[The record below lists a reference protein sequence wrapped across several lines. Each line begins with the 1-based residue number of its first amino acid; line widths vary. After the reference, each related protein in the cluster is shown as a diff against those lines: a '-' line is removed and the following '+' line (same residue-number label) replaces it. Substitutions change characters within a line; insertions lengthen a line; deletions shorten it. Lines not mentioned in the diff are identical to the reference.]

1 MKCPKCQIENRE
13 GANFCR
19 QCGFKFERTCPS
31 CGHPYPDGFA
41 FCDKCGCHLQ
51 PDKPASDKIPES
63 KDSPIS
69 PSPNQHKTNQHKTA
83 KNRTD
88 DTAIIGERK
97 HVTVL
102 FSDLT
107 GYTAMSEKLD
117 PEDVKEITSRIFGEV
132 SEIVSKYDGFIE
144 KYAGDAVM
152 AMFGVPTAHEDDPV
166 RAVKAAREIHER
178 VNRISP
184 EIENRSGQPV
194 SMHTGITTGLVV
206 TGDVNMKIGTHG
218 SAGDTINCAARLS
231 SLAKPDE
238 ILIDMDTCRQ
248 AEGHFECEYLDTAP
262 VKGKSHPVQIH
273 KVLTQRDKPVTIHRL
288 SGMRAN
294 LVGRKVELAQME
306 EAVGRLRE
314 GTGAIFSICGDAGTG
329 KSRLVE
335 EFKSTLD
342 LKKVQWLEGHAYAY
356 SQNIPYFLLIDLL
369 NGAFQIQESDSP
381 EKVREKIESR
391 LAYLAVEKDNVAPYV
406 GSLYALR
413 YPETENLDPE
423 FWKSRLQ
430 KAIQAKLSALARRQ
444 PAVICL
450 EDLHWA
456 DPSSIDLVRTV
467 LAEFRYPAL
476 FLCVYRPP
484 FSIFTTHQV
493 SSIGK
498 VYREIKLQDL
508 STSESQ
514 DMVESLLKTD
524 TVPSDLRRFI
534 QEKVEGNPF
543 YLEEVI
549 NALIES
555 AALVR
560 DNGTWLLT
568 RPISESDISSTIHG
582 VISARLDRLEKE
594 TKRILQEASV
604 IGKAFLYKILKQVTN
619 IDTQIDKC
627 LSSLERFDLIR
638 TRSFQPELEYVF
650 KHALTQDVVYSGL
663 LKKERQA
670 IHERIA
676 LIMERLFHD
685 RLPEFYE
692 TLAFHFKQGRSIHKA
707 VEYLMKS
714 GEKSIKRYAVEES
727 HQYYK
732 QGFELLSPK
741 PDKSKEEKGLLIDL
755 LNQWS
760 KVFYYRGDFKEM
772 NYVLK
777 PNETMAEILED
788 ETRLGNFYVW
798 LGISIYMRQRIR
810 ESHQYFMKALALGEK
825 IDDQQIIGYACM
837 WLCFT
842 FGEMGLHEKAISCG
856 KRAHK
861 IAESLVSDQ
870 FLFFKSL
877 GGMGHS
883 YFFAGDTQK
892 NFELGRILLEYGN
905 RHSNVRSLVVGHLCM
920 GLSYLNAGNFSS
932 AIESFHRGIEASA
945 DPFYIQWPK
954 MFLGITYVQNNQFKE
969 AEKGLL
975 ETSSYA
981 AEFGCE
987 SVGTAVNAFLGV
999 LQIVKG
1005 HFSKGLKVLQEA
1017 RQLCLNNERK
1027 ASYVIMEYLLGKVYF
1042 QIAAGEEKISLLTM
1056 AKNIGF
1062 VVKNAPF
1069 AAKHAEAHFNKA
1081 ITTAKEIGARG
1092 VEAQAFLDLGRLH
1105 KVKGRKDKARECFSK
1120 SIKIFEECEAE
1131 VFLKQANDA
1140 LGSVA

>member
-1 MKCPKCQIENRE
+1 MKCPKCQIDNRE
-13 GANFCR
+13 EAKFCR

-31 CGHPYPDGFA
+31 CGHECPDGSA
-41 FCDKCGCHLQ
+41 FCDECGCNLQ
-51 PDKPASDKIPES
+51 PDKKTSDNILENEAPS
-63 KDSPIS
+63 IS
-69 PSPNQHKTNQHKTA
+69 LSADGHPG
-83 KNRTD
+83 D
-88 DTAIIGERK
+88 DAYIIGERK

-144 KYAGDAVM
+144 KYAGDAMM
-152 AMFGVPTAHEDDPV
+152 ALFGIPTAHEDDPI
-166 RAVKAAREIHER
+166 RTVKAAREIHER

-184 EIENRSGQPV
+184 EIENRTGQPI

-206 TGDVNMKIGTHG
+206 TGEVNMKIGTHG
-218 SAGDTINCAARLS
+218 SAGDTINCAARMS

-248 AEGHFECEYLDTAP
+248 SEGHFECEYLDTAP

-273 KVLTQRDKPVTIHRL
+273 KVLTQRDKPFTIHRL
-288 SGMRAN
+288 SGMRAD

-306 EAVGRLRE
+306 ESVGRLRE

-369 NGAFQIQESDSP
+369 NEAFQIQESDSP

-391 LAYLAVEKDNVAPYV
+391 LEYLAVEKDKVAPYV
-406 GSLYALR
+406 GSLYALGH
-413 YPETENLDPE
+413 PEIDNLDPE
-423 FWKSRLQ
+423 FWKSSLQ
-430 KAIQAKLSALARRQ
+430 KSIQATLSALARRQ

-456 DPSSIDLVRTV
+456 DPSSIELVRTV
-467 LAEFRYPAL
+467 LTEFRYPAL

-493 SSIGK
+493 SGMGK
-498 VYREIKLQDL
+498 ICREIKLQDL

-524 TVPSDLRRFI
+524 TVPIELRRFI

-543 YLEEVI
+543 YLVEVI

-555 AALVR
+555 AALIR
-560 DNGTWLLT
+560 DNGSWLLT

-582 VISARLDRLEKE
+582 VISARLVRLEKK

-619 IDTQIDKC
+619 IDSHIDKY

-676 LIMERLFHD
+676 LIMEQLFHD

-732 QGFELLSPK
+732 QGFELLSLK
-741 PDKSKEEKGLLIDL
+741 SDKSKEEKNLLIDL

-760 KVFYYRGDFKEM
+760 KVFYYRGDFKGM
-772 NYVLK
+772 NNVLK
-777 PNETMAEILED
+777 PHEKMAELLED
-788 ETRLGNFYVW
+788 ETRLGSFCIW
-798 LGISIYMRQRIR
+798 LGI
-810 ESHQYFMKALALGEK
+810 
-825 IDDQQIIGYACM
+825 
-837 WLCFT
+837 
-842 FGEMGLHEKAISCG
+842 
-856 KRAHK
+856 
-861 IAESLVSDQ
+861 
-870 FLFFKSL
+870 
-877 GGMGHS
+877 
-883 YFFAGDTQK
+883 
-892 NFELGRILLEYGN
+892 GRGSGNHINIL
-905 RHSNVRSLVVGHLCM
+905 
-920 GLSYLNAGNFSS
+920 
-932 AIESFHRGIEASA
+932 
-945 DPFYIQWPK
+945 
-954 MFLGITYVQNNQFKE
+954 
-969 AEKGLL
+969 
-975 ETSSYA
+975 
-981 AEFGCE
+981 
-987 SVGTAVNAFLGV
+987 
-999 LQIVKG
+999 
-1005 HFSKGLKVLQEA
+1005 
-1017 RQLCLNNERK
+1017 
-1027 ASYVIMEYLLGKVYF
+1027 
-1042 QIAAGEEKISLLTM
+1042 
-1056 AKNIGF
+1056 
-1062 VVKNAPF
+1062 
-1069 AAKHAEAHFNKA
+1069 
-1081 ITTAKEIGARG
+1081 
-1092 VEAQAFLDLGRLH
+1092 
-1105 KVKGRKDKARECFSK
+1105 
-1120 SIKIFEECEAE
+1120 
-1131 VFLKQANDA
+1131 
-1140 LGSVA
+1140 